1 MSDTTYIETPPVD
14 LAQARMN
21 FRLLVLDVAWYAVA
35 FPAVARFLAV
45 HLIRLDAS
53 PTLLG
58 WQAALPAVV
67 ALITSSFAGWWR
79 GRYTDVVRALVWPSI
94 GYRLMF
100 LLPAFAP
107 FLPRDWQ
114 AIWLVLAVAIA
125 AIPQGVSSVLF
136 LVILR
141 ESVEPDRLPA
151 LMSRRSMFFNSLFA
165 VATLAMGFWLEIIP
179 FALNYQ
185 VMYVTA
191 FALSLVSHFNVI
203 KVRPVIAEPPPAT
216 DRPAVRPWKSPAF
229 RRVAFVTVVMH
240 IAFFSIAPLVTL
252 RLVSELDADEAFMS
266 IFTLFELAAA
276 ATSAALTP
284 RMVKRVGN
292 RAIIA
297 GGMIGSALAGA
308 ILAAAP
314 SLPLTLIGAAISGAC
329 WTTAAISAFNYFS
342 QSTPVEGVTRYTTA
356 YNQIV
361 MLSIFIGPLLGSQ
374 LAETALSVSAVMG
387 MGSVL
392 RLLAGLIILAA
403 MSSRVHWFGRREPV
417 GVSVTNP
424 GG

>member
-1 MSDTTYIETPPVD
+1 MSDTNHIEVPPVD
-14 LAQARMN
+14 LTQSRLN
-21 FRLLVLDVAWYAVA
+21 FRLLVLDIAWYAVA

-53 PTLLG
+53 ATLLG

-79 GRYTDVVRALVWPSI
+79 GHYTSLVPALFWPSV
-94 GYRLMF
+94 GYRMMF

-107 FLPRDWQ
+107 FLPHDWQ
-114 AIWLVLAVAIA
+114 AIWLVMAVAVA
-125 AIPQGVSSVLF
+125 AIPQGISSVLF
-136 LVILR
+136 LVALR

-151 LMSRRSMFFNSLFA
+151 LMSRRSMFFNGLFA
-165 VATLAMGFWLEIIP
+165 VATLAMGLWLEVIP
-179 FALNYQ
+179 FPVNYQ
-185 VMYVTA
+185 LMYLAA
-191 FALSLVSHFNVI
+191 FGLSLVSLYNMMKI
-203 KVRPVIAEPPPAT
+203 RPVIEEPPPRT
-216 DRPAVRPWKSPAF
+216 DRPAVRPWQSPTF

-240 IAFFSIAPLVTL
+240 IAFFSITPLVTL
-252 RLVSELDADEAFMS
+252 RLVDELHADEAFMS
-266 IFTLFELAAA
+266 IFTLAELAAA
-276 ATSAALTP
+276 ATFAALTP
-284 RMVKRVGN
+284 RLVARIGN

-297 GGMIGSALAGA
+297 GGLIGTGIAGA

-314 SLPLTLIGAAISGAC
+314 SLPITLIGAAISGAC

-342 QSTPVEGVTRYTTA
+342 QSTPVEGVTRFTTA

-374 LAETALSVSAVMG
+374 LAETALSVPTVMG

-392 RLLAGLIILAA
+392 RLLAGVIIVAA
-403 MSSRVHWFGRREPV
+403 MSSRVRWFGGREPV
-417 GVSVTNP
+417 G
-424 GG
+424 